1 MDFLKLLKW
10 LFPMPVYAFAFAGE
24 GEGGSPAGGQEGS
37 EGAEGS
43 EGTAGAEG
51 GEGNE
56 GGEEGGEKPPED
68 TTDYK
73 VKFEEAQKVISE
85 TKDLVKK
92 QDELLKGA
100 FDAISKLEGG
110 GGKGKPDKGDAG
122 EIDFIKGIVESIPFE
137 KVIDD
142 PASVKTAFES
152 AMRKVYN
159 RAKGDSQREI
169 IEMYNASQ
177 NQARTQ
183 KQIFDKF
190 YETNKDL
197 ADAKK
202 IVGYCVKDVADE
214 HPDWSLDK
222 ILEETA
228 NMARKM
234 KKGID
239 VNDKDKPPVNL
250 EKGGGGKPAPAKPT
264 GAEAAKGALSEYM
277 AERAAFVKG
286 KV

>member
-1 MDFLKLLKW
+1 MDFLKLFDW
-10 LFPMPVYAFAFAGE
+10 LFPMPVYALAFAGE

-37 EGAEGS
+37 EGAAGSEGGESAEGS
-43 EGTAGAEG
+43 EGSEG
-51 GEGNE
+51 GEA
-56 GGEEGGEKPPED
+56 GGEKPPED

-85 TKDLVKK
+85 TKDLVKR
-92 QDELLKGA
+92 QDELLHGA
-100 FDAISKLEGG
+100 FDAIKNLEGG
-110 GGKGKPDKGDAG
+110 GKTGRADKAGAG
-122 EIDFIKGIVESIPFE
+122 EGDFIKGIVESIPFE

-142 PASVKTAFES
+142 PDSVKAAFEN
-152 AMRKVYN
+152 AMRKVYD

-169 IEMYNASQ
+169 IEMYNAGQ

-190 YETNKDL
+190 YDTNKDL

-214 HPDWSLDK
+214 HPNWSLDK
-222 ILEETA
+222 VLEETA

-250 EKGGGGKPAPAKPT
+250 EKGGGGKPPANKPT
-264 GAEAAKGALSEYM
+264 GAETAKGALTDYM
-277 AERAAFVKG
+277 AERAEFVKG